1 MSAVSERRALLWIAW
16 GASLW
21 GTDTVLRRPLT
32 GSLTSAQIVLIEH
45 LILSLVLVVPVWWMR
60 SQWLALNRKQ
70 WAALLGIGWGGSALG
85 TICFTQGVK
94 IGNPTTAGPV
104 QKTQTNFAGRLARL
118 LAGGPA
124 GR

>member
-1 MSAVSERRALLWIAW
+1 MRAVSERRALLWVAF

-45 LILSLVLVVPVWWMR
+45 LILSVVLIVPLWWMR

-70 WAALLGIGWGGSALG
+70 WAALLGIGWGGAGLG
-85 TICFTQGVK
+85 GICFSGAVK
-94 IGNPTTAGPV
+94 IGKSTKGV
-104 QKTQTNFAGRLARL
+104 L
-118 LAGGPA
+118 LPE
-124 GR
+124 